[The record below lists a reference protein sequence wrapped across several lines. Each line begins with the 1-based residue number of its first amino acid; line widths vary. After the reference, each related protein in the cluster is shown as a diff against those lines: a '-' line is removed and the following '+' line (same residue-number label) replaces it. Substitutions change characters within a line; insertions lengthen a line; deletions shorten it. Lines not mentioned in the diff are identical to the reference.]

1 MHKNFMQSLVLF
13 QTVEKI
19 VSFYLRSKEMERLLK
34 ILKEARP
41 DFAVETKLIDDG
53 ILDSF
58 DIITIVG
65 EINEEFDI
73 NINVGDLVPE
83 PFNSAQAIWELIQ
96 TYLNV

>member
-1 MHKNFMQSLVLF
+1 
-13 QTVEKI
+13 
-19 VSFYLRSKEMERLLK
+19 MERLLK
-34 ILKEARP
+34 ILNEARP
-41 DFAVETKLIDDG
+41 DLDFAVETKLIDDS

-83 PFNSAQAIWELIQ
+83 NFNSAQAIWELIQ
-96 TYLNV
+96 TYLNA